1 MTALSV
7 DSVISLLVGIP
18 SLIVAILTY
27 WETRRTRHEQVRS
40 ETVEFEAVIA
50 RRYLPTQ
57 IAHASTSSPF
67 PLAVFNPSTWP
78 AGQHILPADTAPSLP
93 TSALPQQVIAPTT
106 PRSPTSEPPPRPS
119 QDTKHEHTVTY
130 TSQTSSYSA
139 RAG

>member
-40 ETVEFEAVIA
+40 ETVEFEAIIA

-57 IAHASTSSPF
+57 IAHAPTSSPF
-67 PLAVFNPSTWP
+67 PLAVLNPNPNTWP
-78 AGQHILPADTAPSLP
+78 GGQLILPADTAPSVP
-93 TSALPQQVIAPTT
+93 TSALPQQVFAPTT

-119 QDTKHEHTVTY
+119 QNTEQAHTVTS
-130 TSQTSSYSA
+130 TSQTS
-139 RAG
+139 